1 MPPGEKRTDTPRSW
15 EECDETAVLTERQ
28 VAAMDLADVRRH
40 GEEVNAAS
48 KELFGDD
55 EEEEEDA
62 GDSAKLSSGAGSCGG
77 HGGMGES
84 GL

>member
-1 MPPGEKRTDTPRSW
+1 
-15 EECDETAVLTERQ
+15 
-28 VAAMDLADVRRH
+28 VRRH